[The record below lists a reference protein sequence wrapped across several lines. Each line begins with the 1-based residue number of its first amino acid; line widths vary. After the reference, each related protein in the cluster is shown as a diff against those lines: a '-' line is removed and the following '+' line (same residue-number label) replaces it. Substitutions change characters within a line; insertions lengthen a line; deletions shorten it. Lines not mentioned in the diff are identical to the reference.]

1 MSSHAIQGVVLPC
14 QQVLRSRTCRE
25 GRSSLYHSSSL
36 PQDPQE
42 KGKKRRWALGFGE
55 WLTLVLLVPNN
66 DEEGDA
72 GSEGIDRNGYLT
84 QHTCQLA
91 THGPHH
97 LLVGPLIAG
106 LRAVGQND
114 QPTDDKNQHALREEQ
129 GRGCGKGMVN
139 SLLAFFFFFFM
150 ILCVSVLPAS
160 VIIYRMHAVP
170 VEARIRCQIPSQLEL
185 ETFVEPQCRCW
196 ILTPGPL
203 KEQPVLLIIEP
214 FL

>member
-1 MSSHAIQGVVLPC
+1 MSSHTIQGVVLPR
-14 QQVLRSRTCRE
+14 QQVLRLLRSRTCRE

-36 PQDPQE
+36 SQDPWA

-114 QPTDDKNQHALREEQ
+114 QPTDDENQHALQEEQ
-129 GRGCGKGMVN
+129 RRGCGKGVEN
-139 SLLAFFFFFFM
+139 SLLAFLIPMSKEFKIGISQDNF
-150 ILCVSVLPAS
+150 
-160 VIIYRMHAVP
+160 YR
-170 VEARIRCQIPSQLEL
+170 L
-185 ETFVEPQCRCW
+185 
-196 ILTPGPL
+196 
-203 KEQPVLLIIEP
+203 
-214 FL
+214 